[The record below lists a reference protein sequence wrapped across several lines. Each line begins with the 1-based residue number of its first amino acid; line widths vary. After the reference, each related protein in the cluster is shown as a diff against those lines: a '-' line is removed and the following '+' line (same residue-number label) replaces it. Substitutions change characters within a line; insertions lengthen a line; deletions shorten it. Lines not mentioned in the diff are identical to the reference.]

1 VLAVRA
7 DEQERMV
14 DPAAGSLEVE
24 PDQVVVALE
33 LEPPQLGRAGR
44 ARDEGEQPVASAT
57 LAAAD
62 EEDPRV
68 RQPAALGAQIL
79 LQLAA
84 QRRAVDGVVRP
95 QAAVL
100 EQDPGVDATRGRG
113 ERLPVRA
120 RGLRAERPSLRRRGR
135 SPARS

>member
-14 DPAAGSLEVE
+14 DRAAGRLEVE
-24 PDQVVVALE
+24 ADQVVVAVE
-33 LEPPQLGRAGR
+33 LQPPQLRCSGRAG
-44 ARDEGEQPVASAT
+44 DEGEQAVAPAA

-68 RQPAALGAQIL
+68 RQPPPLGAQVR
-79 LQLAA
+79 LQLGPK
-84 QRRAVDGVVRP
+84 RRAVDGVVRP
-95 QAAVL
+95 EPAVL
-100 EQDPGVDATRGRG
+100 EQDPGVDATGGRG

-120 RGLRAERPSLRRRGR
+120 RGLRAERPSLRGRGR